1 MIEFSRLRSLLDLE
15 WIRIHILPERNMRK
29 WFIFL
34 CSLGLIALA
43 DQAAKRWVVANLAL
57 YESVQPIPALAP
69 LFQLT
74 RSSNTGAAFGI
85 LPMAGDVFLV
95 IALAIIAAMLWYF
108 RSVAEDAR
116 LASFAIGMVVGGAL
130 GNIADRIQH
139 GHVIDFIHYQIPTLI
154 SNVSNL
160 ADHAI
165 VLGVLLIVAES
176 LWRDRRA
183 SKSGRA
189 DEQTAGDGASADGS
203 DAR

>member
-1 MIEFSRLRSLLDLE
+1 
-15 WIRIHILPERNMRK
+15 MRK
-29 WFIFL
+29 WILLL
-34 CSLGLIALA
+34 CALGLTALA
-43 DQAAKRWVVANLAL
+43 DQVAKHWVVANLAL

-85 LPMAGDVFLV
+85 LPMAGDVLLV
-95 IALAIIAAMLWYF
+95 MALAIIAGMLWYF
-108 RSVAEDAR
+108 RSVSGDSR
-116 LASFAIGMVVGGAL
+116 LAPVAIGMVIGGAI

-139 GHVIDFIHYQIPTLI
+139 GHVIDFIHYQIPNLI

-165 VLGVLLIVAES
+165 VLGVMLIVAES

-183 SKSGRA
+183 SKRKGV
-189 DEQTAGDGASADGS
+189 DEGSTRSGASADNGGL
-203 DAR
+203 R